1 MKKRT
6 MYILC
11 LSAVVTVCT
20 FKAFAASYHEP
31 IQVEGPTI
39 NVDADSEVQA
49 QQYVD
54 FKFKGLKNSQHII
67 LVKGGGY
74 LLNEDGSDVD
84 KSDLQD
90 GDRII
95 TVKQAKEIEK
105 ASYLEDEDN
114 LKIFLNVTAPKDVVD
129 RQNEE
134 LYRKKRGPKPQPS
147 ELLVG
152 LLNEA
157 NSL

>member
-11 LSAVVTVCT
+11 LAAIVTVCT

-39 NVDADSEVQA
+39 NVDADSKVQA
-49 QQYVD
+49 QQYVG

-67 LVKGGGY
+67 LVKDGGY

-105 ASYLEDEDN
+105 ASYLEDED
-114 LKIFLNVTAPKDVVD
+114 
-129 RQNEE
+129 
-134 LYRKKRGPKPQPS
+134 
-147 ELLVG
+147 
-152 LLNEA
+152 
-157 NSL
+157 

>member
-1 MKKRT
+1 MQYKLKYETLAKICNRNIMKIGKRFRKKRRRKRLMKKRT

-39 NVDADSEVQA
+39 NVDADSKVQA
-49 QQYVD
+49 QQYVE
-54 FKFKGLKNSQHII
+54 FKGLKNSQHII
-67 LVKGGGY
+67 LVKDGGY

-95 TVKQAKEIEK
+95 TVKQAKKKKK
-105 ASYLEDEDN
+105 ASYLEDED
-114 LKIFLNVTAPKDVVD
+114 
-129 RQNEE
+129 
-134 LYRKKRGPKPQPS
+134 
-147 ELLVG
+147 
-152 LLNEA
+152 
-157 NSL
+157 

>member
-1 MKKRT
+1 MQYKLKHETLAKKYNRNIMKIGKRFRNKGRRKRLMKKRT

-11 LSAVVTVCT
+11 LSAVVGVCT

-31 IQVEGPTI
+31 IQLESPTI
-39 NVDADSEVQA
+39 DVDADSEVQA

-90 GDRII
+90 GDQII
-95 TVKQAKEIEK
+95 TVKQAKLIEK
-105 ASYLEDEDN
+105 ASYLENED
-114 LKIFLNVTAPKDVVD
+114 
-129 RQNEE
+129 
-134 LYRKKRGPKPQPS
+134 
-147 ELLVG
+147 
-152 LLNEA
+152 
-157 NSL
+157 

>member
-39 NVDADSEVQA
+39 NFDVESEVQA

-54 FKFKGLKNSQHII
+54 FKFIGLKNSQHII

-74 LLNEDGSDVD
+74 LLNEDGSDMD
-84 KSDLQD
+84 KSDLQN

-105 ASYLEDEDN
+105 ASYLEDED
-114 LKIFLNVTAPKDVVD
+114 
-129 RQNEE
+129 
-134 LYRKKRGPKPQPS
+134 
-147 ELLVG
+147 
-152 LLNEA
+152 
-157 NSL
+157 

>member
-1 MKKRT
+1 MQSEYNEDRKTFSQKKKEEKTYEKENDVYFVT

-39 NVDADSEVQA
+39 NFDVESEVQA

-54 FKFKGLKNSQHII
+54 FKFIGLKNSQHII

-74 LLNEDGSDVD
+74 LLNEEGSDVD
-84 KSDLQD
+84 KSDL
-90 GDRII
+90 
-95 TVKQAKEIEK
+95 
-105 ASYLEDEDN
+105 
-114 LKIFLNVTAPKDVVD
+114 
-129 RQNEE
+129 
-134 LYRKKRGPKPQPS
+134 
-147 ELLVG
+147 
-152 LLNEA
+152 
-157 NSL
+157 

>member
-11 LSAVVTVCT
+11 LSVVGLCT

-39 NVDADSEVQA
+39 NVNANSELQA

-105 ASYLEDEDN
+105 ASYLEDED
-114 LKIFLNVTAPKDVVD
+114 
-129 RQNEE
+129 
-134 LYRKKRGPKPQPS
+134 
-147 ELLVG
+147 
-152 LLNEA
+152 
-157 NSL
+157 

>member
-39 NVDADSEVQA
+39 NFDVESEVQA

-54 FKFKGLKNSQHII
+54 
-67 LVKGGGY
+67 
-74 LLNEDGSDVD
+74 
-84 KSDLQD
+84 KSNLQD

-105 ASYLEDEDN
+105 ASYLEDED
-114 LKIFLNVTAPKDVVD
+114 
-129 RQNEE
+129 
-134 LYRKKRGPKPQPS
+134 
-147 ELLVG
+147 
-152 LLNEA
+152 
-157 NSL
+157 

>member
-1 MKKRT
+1 MQSEYNEDRKTFSQKRRGKRLMKKRA

-11 LSAVVTVCT
+11 LSAIVGFCT
-20 FKAFAASYHEP
+20 FKAFAASYHDP
-31 IQVEGPTI
+31 IQVESPTI
-39 NVDADSEVQA
+39 NVNANSELQA

-74 LLNEDGSDVD
+74 LLNEDGSDAD

-105 ASYLEDEDN
+105 ASYLEDED
-114 LKIFLNVTAPKDVVD
+114 
-129 RQNEE
+129 
-134 LYRKKRGPKPQPS
+134 
-147 ELLVG
+147 
-152 LLNEA
+152 
-157 NSL
+157 

>member
-1 MKKRT
+1 M
-6 MYILC
+6 C
-11 LSAVVTVCT
+11 GAGVVPGGA

-39 NVDADSEVQA
+39 NFDVESEVQA

-84 KSDLQD
+84 KSNLQD

-105 ASYLEDEDN
+105 ASYLEDED
-114 LKIFLNVTAPKDVVD
+114 
-129 RQNEE
+129 
-134 LYRKKRGPKPQPS
+134 
-147 ELLVG
+147 
-152 LLNEA
+152 
-157 NSL
+157 

>member
-1 MKKRT
+1 MQYNLKYETLAKICNRNIMKIGKRFRKKRRRKRLMKKRT

-39 NVDADSEVQA
+39 NFDVESEVQA

-84 KSDLQD
+84 KSNLQD

-95 TVKQAKEIEK
+95 TVK
-105 ASYLEDEDN
+105 
-114 LKIFLNVTAPKDVVD
+114 
-129 RQNEE
+129 
-134 LYRKKRGPKPQPS
+134 
-147 ELLVG
+147 
-152 LLNEA
+152 
-157 NSL
+157 

>member
-1 MKKRT
+1 MQYKLKHETLAKKDNRNIMKIGKRFRNKSRRKRLMKKRT

-11 LSAVVTVCT
+11 LSAVVGVCT
-20 FKAFAASYHEP
+20 FKAFAASYYEP
-31 IQVEGPTI
+31 IHVESPTI
-39 NVDADSEVQA
+39 DVDADSEVQT

-74 LLNEDGSDVD
+74 LLNGDGSDVD

-105 ASYLEDEDN
+105 ASYLENED
-114 LKIFLNVTAPKDVVD
+114 
-129 RQNEE
+129 
-134 LYRKKRGPKPQPS
+134 
-147 ELLVG
+147 
-152 LLNEA
+152 
-157 NSL
+157 

>member
-11 LSAVVTVCT
+11 LPVVVGVCT

-39 NVDADSEVQA
+39 NFDVESEVQA

-105 ASYLEDEDN
+105 SSYLEDED
-114 LKIFLNVTAPKDVVD
+114 
-129 RQNEE
+129 
-134 LYRKKRGPKPQPS
+134 
-147 ELLVG
+147 
-152 LLNEA
+152 
-157 NSL
+157 

>member
-1 MKKRT
+1 MKIIK
-6 MYILC
+6 ISIIC
-11 LSAVVTVCT
+11 LSAVVGVCT
-20 FKAFAASYHEP
+20 FKAFAANYHEP
-31 IQVEGPTI
+31 IQVESPTI
-39 NVDADSEVQA
+39 DVDADSVVQA

-105 ASYLEDEDN
+105 VSYLENED
-114 LKIFLNVTAPKDVVD
+114 
-129 RQNEE
+129 
-134 LYRKKRGPKPQPS
+134 
-147 ELLVG
+147 
-152 LLNEA
+152 
-157 NSL
+157 

>member
-1 MKKRT
+1 

-54 FKFKGLKNSQHII
+54 FKFKGLKNS
-67 LVKGGGY
+67 
-74 LLNEDGSDVD
+74 
-84 KSDLQD
+84 
-90 GDRII
+90 
-95 TVKQAKEIEK
+95 K
-105 ASYLEDEDN
+105 ASN
-114 LKIFLNVTAPKDVVD
+114 TAGPTIYNKVV
-129 RQNEE
+129 EKMAIGIASAT
-134 LYRKKRGPKPQPS
+134 KKALTSMNIKH
-147 ELLVG
+147 
-152 LLNEA
+152 A
-157 NSL
+157 N